1 LTLFGYVQEIQEFFV
16 KYMVNDSLG
25 VISNAHVV
33 HADSQPAMARSIE
46 CQELAKLV
54 SIAVDFPKTGVPA
67 IIPHNLRPRK
77 YPDFMGKP
85 DKDTYR
91 SERVLGKLFRQVRG
105 AYLEKS
111 PSEVPREDIEQAFDA
126 NMIVP
131 GYEEFTDLA
140 KYQKNTY
147 DRKLIGLMNQY
158 GIETEAEA
166 VSGNILNL
174 ARQHMKRRGDVVER
188 IRDAVTSLIDEARQW
203 FDRNADD
210 LVDDDIYAKASAW
223 YHVTYHPDHI
233 KVSTIGKRE
242 VHLLSFPW
250 VVYDVLLQIKK
261 ASGPSC

>member
-1 LTLFGYVQEIQEFFV
+1 
-16 KYMVNDSLG
+16 MVNDSLG

-33 HADSQPAMARSIE
+33 HADNQPAMARSIE

-67 IIPHNLRPRK
+67 IIPQNLRPRR
-77 YPDFMGKP
+77 YPDFMEKD
-85 DKDTYR
+85 DKETYQ
-91 SERVLGKLFRQVRG
+91 SERVLGKLFRQVK
-105 AYLEKS
+105 AASLEKM
-111 PSEVPREDIEQAFDA
+111 PSATPRQDIEQAFDTD
-126 NMIVP
+126 MVVR
-131 GYEEFTDLA
+131 GYEEFIDMA
-140 KYQKNTY
+140 KYHKNLY

-174 ARQHMKRRGDVVER
+174 ARQHARRPGNIIER
-188 IRDAVTSLIDEARQW
+188 IRDAVSSLIDEARLW
-203 FDRNADD
+203 FERNADD

-223 YHVTYHPDHI
+223 YHATYHPDHI
-233 KVSTIGKRE
+233 KVSAIGKRE

-261 ASGPSC
+261 SAGSSC